1 MDGDRS
7 FIAAAVTLRTGRDLK
22 ANVDHVVPLV
32 ERAIADGATYLQTPE
47 MTSLIERDKAS
58 LMAQIGTE
66 EDDAVVAAL
75 RDVARRRQVAV
86 HVGSVA
92 VKAGDKLANRALL
105 IGPDGAIAARYDKI
119 HLFDVDLPS
128 GQSWRESRTY
138 AGGQEAVLV
147 EMPWG
152 LLGLSICYDVRFP
165 YLYRALAS
173 AGAEVLSAPACFTK
187 ETGEAHWSILL
198 RARAIENGA
207 FMIAAAQG
215 GAHEDG
221 RVTYGHSMIV
231 DPWGR
236 VLAEGTEEP
245 GVMLAT
251 IDPSVVAA
259 VRARIPS
266 LQHTRQFRLGHARL
280 APAAQAAE

>member
-1 MDGDRS
+1 
-7 FIAAAVTLRTGRDLK
+7 
-22 ANVDHVVPLV
+22 
-32 ERAIADGATYLQTPE
+32 
-47 MTSLIERDKAS
+47 
-58 LMAQIGTE
+58 
-66 EDDAVVAAL
+66 
-75 RDVARRRQVAV
+75 
-86 HVGSVA
+86 
-92 VKAGDKLANRALL
+92 
-105 IGPDGAIAARYDKI
+105 
-119 HLFDVDLPS
+119 
-128 GQSWRESRTY
+128 
-138 AGGQEAVLV
+138 
-147 EMPWG
+147 
-152 LLGLSICYDVRFP
+152 
-165 YLYRALAS
+165 
-173 AGAEVLSAPACFTK
+173 
-187 ETGEAHWSILL
+187 
-198 RARAIENGA
+198 
-207 FMIAAAQG
+207 MIAAAQG

>member
-32 ERAIADGATYLQTPE
+32 ERAIAEGARYVQTPE

-92 VKAGDKLANRALL
+92 VKTGDKLANRALL

-215 GAHEDG
+215 GTHEDG

-236 VLAEGTEEP
+236 VLAEGSEEP
-245 GVMLAT
+245 GVIVAT

-259 VRARIPS
+259 VRGRIPS
-266 LQHTRQFRLGHARL
+266 LQHTRQFRLGYARL
-280 APAAQAAE
+280 AAAQAAE